1 MDQNAF
7 FGSCAPHPDP
17 LLDPSL
23 DTRPDPPPG
32 TPAATRTQ
40 PPEAHAMPVDHR
52 DAIHECRPAFT
63 ERPPAFVER
72 QDGAWRV
79 LPIEGRFELVY
90 EDGNGAWSVRR
101 LQARELK
108 IGPGRVLVCGTDR
121 DRDGYRGFRADR
133 IHRLTDRDTG
143 ERVEHN
149 ILDWLTRRAE
159 AARRARAAA
168 LRRKTLPEA
177 ARPKAARLEADRPGG
192 KARAA

>member
-1 MDQNAF
+1 MDQHSF
-7 FGSCAPHPDP
+7 FGSFEPHPDP
-17 LLDPSL
+17 LP
-23 DTRPDPPPG
+23 DTLPDPPRNV
-32 TPAATRTQ
+32 PAAARTT
-40 PPEAHAMPVDHR
+40 PPEDRAMPADHR
-52 DAIHECRPAFT
+52 DTIVQPRST
-63 ERPPAFVER
+63 FVER

-101 LQARELK
+101 LQAHELK
-108 IGPGRVLVCGTDR
+108 IGPGRVLVGGTDR

-168 LRRKTLPEA
+168 LRKA
-177 ARPKAARLEADRPGG
+177 ARPGG
-192 KARAA
+192 GARAA

>member
-1 MDQNAF
+1 MDQHSF
-7 FGSCAPHPDP
+7 FGSFEPHPDP
-17 LLDPSL
+17 LP
-23 DTRPDPPPG
+23 DTLPDPPRDA
-32 TPAATRTQ
+32 PAAARTT
-40 PPEAHAMPVDHR
+40 PPEDRAMPADH
-52 DAIHECRPAFT
+52 HEVLP
-63 ERPPAFVER
+63 ERQAAVVER

-101 LQARELK
+101 LQAHELK
-108 IGPGRVLVCGTDR
+108 IGPGRVLVGGTDR

-143 ERVEHN
+143 ERVERN

-168 LRRKTLPEA
+168 LRQKTLPEA
-177 ARPKAARLEADRPGG
+177 ARPGR

>member
-1 MDQNAF
+1 MDQHSF
-7 FGSCAPHPDP
+7 FGSFEPHPDP
-17 LLDPSL
+17 LP
-23 DTRPDPPPG
+23 DTLPDPPRDA
-32 TPAATRTQ
+32 PAPARTT
-40 PPEAHAMPVDHR
+40 PPEDRAMPADHR
-52 DAIHECRPAFT
+52 DAIVQRQA
-63 ERPPAFVER
+63 AFVER

-101 LQARELK
+101 LQAHELK
-108 IGPGRVLVCGTDR
+108 IGPGRVLVGGTDR

-143 ERVEHN
+143 ELVERN

-168 LRRKTLPEA
+168 LRQKTLPEA
-177 ARPKAARLEADRPGG
+177 ARPGR

>member
-1 MDQNAF
+1 
-7 FGSCAPHPDP
+7 
-17 LLDPSL
+17 
-23 DTRPDPPPG
+23 
-32 TPAATRTQ
+32 
-40 PPEAHAMPVDHR
+40 MPVDHH
-52 DAIHECRPAFT
+52 DAVHEGPPAFIERQNAFV
-63 ERPPAFVER
+63 ERPPAFIER

-108 IGPGRVLVCGTDR
+108 IGPGRVLVGGTDR

-149 ILDWLTRRAE
+149 ILDWLIRRAE

-177 ARPKAARLEADRPGG
+177 ARLKADRPGG

>member
-1 MDQNAF
+1 MDQHSF
-7 FGSCAPHPDP
+7 FGSFEPHPDP
-17 LLDPSL
+17 LP
-23 DTRPDPPPG
+23 DTLPDPPRDA
-32 TPAATRTQ
+32 PAVARTT
-40 PPEAHAMPVDHR
+40 PPEDRAMPADHR
-52 DAIHECRPAFT
+52 DAIVQRQAAFV
-63 ERPPAFVER
+63 ERRSTFVER

-101 LQARELK
+101 LQAHELK
-108 IGPGRVLVCGTDR
+108 IGPGRVLVGGTDR

-143 ERVEHN
+143 ERVERN

-168 LRRKTLPEA
+168 LRQKTLPEA
-177 ARPKAARLEADRPGG
+177 ARPAG

>member
-7 FGSCAPHPDP
+7 FASCEPHPDP
-17 LLDPSL
+17 LPDPSL
-23 DTRPDPPPG
+23 DTRPDPPLG

-52 DAIHECRPAFT
+52 DAIH

-149 ILDWLTRRAE
+149 ILDWLIRRAE